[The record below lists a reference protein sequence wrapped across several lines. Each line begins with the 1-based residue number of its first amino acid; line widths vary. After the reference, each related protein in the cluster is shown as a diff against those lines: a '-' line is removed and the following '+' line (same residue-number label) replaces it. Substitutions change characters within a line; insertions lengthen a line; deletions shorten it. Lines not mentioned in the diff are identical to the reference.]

1 MRAEVQDKQTMR
13 FKVLLVAA
21 VGILAI
27 VIALGEMG
35 II

>member
-1 MRAEVQDKQTMR
+1 MKAEIYDKVDVK
-13 FKVLLVAA
+13 FKVLVA
-21 VGILAI
+21 VSFGFLAA